1 MWFKDIREDTRII
14 MQFYRKA
21 IEDLE
26 VEEYEKV
33 NEVIEEG
40 LAKVPKYQP
49 IYYFDEPAYFVEVLP
64 KEKKFSVSF
73 DGDNTS
79 NLDYCEIYNIKDR

>member
-1 MWFKDIREDTRII
+1 MWFKDIRKEARII
-14 MQFYRKA
+14 MKFYRKA

-33 NEVIEEG
+33 NEAIEEG

-49 IYYFDEPAYFVEVLP
+49 ICYFNEPAYFVEVLP
-64 KEKKFSVSF
+64 KERKFSISY
-73 DGDNTS
+73 DGDS
-79 NLDYCEIYNIKDR
+79 VRYLDYCEIYNVKDR